1 MPELL
6 LGNYWAGPSIWAL
19 LFISDY
25 TLTLT
30 CARLYVAGVRDKIA
44 FEGSY
49 ELTPFF
55 QRDIDLLRRIS
66 PRFILI
72 LLLIPFLLVV
82 LRFLTFSSIPEIYA
96 FSLGAFILTQLSIHI
111 RHFRNLYLFG
121 VAKTDQVRGRI
132 EYARR
137 ISLTISSIEMLSFCG
152 MFLVIFAFTQSWF
165 VLGGSLSCLSIAMK
179 HRRLSNQHAPATPQ
193 PEKAQSAGTTP

>member
-6 LGNYWAGPSIWAL
+6 LGNYWAGPSVWAL

-55 QRDIDLLRRIS
+55 QRDIDLLRTVS

-72 LLLIPFLLVV
+72 LVLIPSLLIVV
-82 LRFLTFSSIPEIYA
+82 RLFTYSSIPEIYS
-96 FSLGAFILTQLSIHI
+96 FSVGAFILTQLSIHI
-111 RHFRNLYLFG
+111 RHFRNLYLFRT
-121 VAKTDQVRGRI
+121 AKTDQVRGRI

-137 ISLTISSIEMLSFCG
+137 ISLSVSSIEMLSFCG

-165 VLGGSLSCLSIAMK
+165 VLGGSFSCLSVAIK
-179 HRRLSNQHAPATPQ
+179 HRRLSDQHVPATPQ
-193 PEKAQSAGTTP
+193 PEKAQSASTAP